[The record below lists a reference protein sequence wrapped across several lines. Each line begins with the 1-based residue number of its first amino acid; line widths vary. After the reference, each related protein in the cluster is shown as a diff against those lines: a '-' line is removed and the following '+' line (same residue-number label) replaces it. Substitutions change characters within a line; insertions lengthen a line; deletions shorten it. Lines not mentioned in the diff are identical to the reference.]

1 MPSRIRL
8 DRSELA
14 KIVGDNAKWV
24 RAFEEMFSESVEIT
38 PTTLA
43 FVQTLAYTAQTL
55 AQDARDA
62 ATEAHQ
68 AADDTR
74 ALLATL
80 PDDDQRIAEVEQLL
94 ASLQA
99 IVLATPEQPSDA
111 VLGEFFAEAD
121 EDITGPALVDV
132 FDDAGTDKVRNAI
145 ADSSDYEAVGFVTG
159 TYTTGQMVRVQT
171 LGNLTGLSAL
181 TTGTYYYLSDATPG
195 AITATAPT
203 TSGNVVQ
210 NVGRA
215 VSPTALSFKPIPGVF
230 IV

>member
-14 KIVGDNAKWV
+14 KIVGGNAKWV
-24 RAFEEMFSESVEIT
+24 RAFEEMFAESVDIT

-62 ATEAHQ
+62 ASEANQ

-74 ALLATL
+74 AALATL
-80 PDDDQRIAEVEQLL
+80 PDEAQRVSELESAIAAVQAMV
-94 ASLQA
+94 ASLPEPIDTA
-99 IVLATPEQPSDA
+99 I
-111 VLGEFFAEAD
+111 GEFYAIAD
-121 EDITGPALVDV
+121 ENISGPVLVDV
-132 FDDAGTDKVRNAI
+132 FDDSGTDKVRNAI
-145 ADSSDYEAVGFVTG
+145 ADASDYEAVGFVTG
-159 TYTTGQMVRVQT
+159 TYAIGQTVRVQT
-171 LGNLTGLSAL
+171 IGNIQGFSSL
-181 TTGTYYYLSDATPG
+181 TTGTYYYLSDVTAG
-195 AITATAPT
+195 AITAAAPT
-203 TSGNVVQ
+203 TVGHVVQ

-215 VSPTALSFKPIPGVF
+215 VSPTALCFKPIPGVF